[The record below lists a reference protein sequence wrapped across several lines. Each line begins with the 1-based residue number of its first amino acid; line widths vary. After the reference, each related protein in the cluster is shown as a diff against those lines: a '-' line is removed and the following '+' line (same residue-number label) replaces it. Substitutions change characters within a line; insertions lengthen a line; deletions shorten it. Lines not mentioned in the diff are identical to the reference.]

1 MISVNVIDQISLVVF
16 WLIFIR
22 WLSVIVQFPIFDN
35 VAIPGILKILTT
47 LILSYAFYPSLS
59 VEVVKDIKYI
69 GSDNFWI
76 LTIFYSVIGLIIGF
90 LVKSILNIFISA
102 GTIITQ
108 QIGFDAV
115 SYFDPQSG
123 QDTGPIEK
131 IIQLTIVVMV
141 ISSGALLPMFKGV
154 YESFF
159 SIHFYD
165 LGKMIHTPEFFLSF
179 FKSIFLSAL
188 MLASPLI
195 FTNILIASILGIISR
210 VVPQM
215 NIIMVSFVINIG
227 LGLFIFAISS
237 SEFFQV
243 AFGIYTKKLGEW
255 FQFIS

>member
-1 MISVNVIDQISLVVF
+1 MVNVNLVDQVGLVAF
-16 WLIFIR
+16 WLIFAR
-22 WLSVIVQFPIFDN
+22 WMAVIVQFPVFN
-35 VAIPGILKILTT
+35 NLAIPTTLKVLTT
-47 LILSYAFYPSLS
+47 LIISYAFYPWLS
-59 VEVVKDIKYI
+59 VEVIKDINYV
-69 GSDNFWI
+69 GVDNFWI

-90 LVKSILNIFISA
+90 FVNSILNIFTSA
-102 GTIITQ
+102 GTVITQ

-115 SYFDPQSG
+115 KYFDIQSG
-123 QDTGPIEK
+123 QDVSPIEK
-131 IIQLTIVVMV
+131 IIQLTVVVMI

-159 SIHFYD
+159 SIHMYD
-165 LGKMIHTPEFFLSF
+165 LGKMAQAPEFFLSF

-195 FTNILIASILGIISR
+195 FTNILIAAILGIISR

-237 SEFFQV
+237 SEFFHM
-243 AFGIYTKKLGEW
+243 AFSIYTKKLGEW